1 MSTLYS
7 VPCTAPP
14 SFCAR
19 VALLATHTHPEES
32 LTHYFIHDGKLI
44 MRWASIVL
52 AGATIVT
59 MFTFAIVAI
68 IPAIL
73 FGVALLGL
81 YLTTIL
87 EQRTAHKP
95 DDTIVDAG
103 EASQAGTVAKADGGA
118 LSEEDDDGDESD
130 VPMRII
136 KRETMIVVEVL
147 IGVGALAF
155 VLAGLLFGW
164 EVLGIAAL
172 VLVAYMLFV
181 TAPILLGW
189 LEDDVEE
196 ERHAWLSKSPARV

>member
-1 MSTLYS
+1 M
-7 VPCTAPP
+7 
-14 SFCAR
+14 
-19 VALLATHTHPEES
+19 ATHTHSEES

-73 FGVALLGL
+73 FGGALLGL

-95 DDTIVDAG
+95 DILGDAG
-103 EASQAGTVAKADGGA
+103 EVSQAGTVGKADGGA
-118 LSEEDDDGDESD
+118 LSEGDEDGDESD

-164 EVLGIAAL
+164 KVLGIAAL

-196 ERHAWLSKSPARV
+196 ERRRIKEEHRSESG

>member
-1 MSTLYS
+1 M
-7 VPCTAPP
+7 
-14 SFCAR
+14 
-19 VALLATHTHPEES
+19 ATHTHPEES

-81 YLTTIL
+81 YLTTML
-87 EQRTAHKP
+87 EQRIARKSA
-95 DDTIVDAG
+95 DNIVDAG
-103 EASQAGTVAKADGGA
+103 EASQAGTVAKADGDA

-147 IGVGALAF
+147 IGVVALAF
-155 VLAGLLFGW
+155 VLAGVFFGW

-181 TAPILLGW
+181 SAPILLGW

-196 ERHAWLSKSPARV
+196 ERRRIKQERQGESG